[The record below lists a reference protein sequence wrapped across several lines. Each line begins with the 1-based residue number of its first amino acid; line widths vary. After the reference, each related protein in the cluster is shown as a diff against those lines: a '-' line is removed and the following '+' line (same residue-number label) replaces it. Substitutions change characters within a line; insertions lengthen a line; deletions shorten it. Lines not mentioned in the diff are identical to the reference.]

1 MPYARNALDGS
12 RVYFEDD
19 GGDGAAVVLHGGLL
33 ESVDL
38 VRASHTARA
47 LQGAP
52 DEFRLIYI
60 DHRGLGRSD
69 KPHEVEAYAM
79 PLRVADAASV
89 ARQRPRGHRG
99 GVERSTFWRRD
110 LRRPWAVSARRIHPG
125 FIAALY
131 SRTDGVLRKGG
142 MVRKVL

>member
-38 VRASHTARA
+38 VRASHIARA
-47 LQGAP
+47 RYFS
-52 DEFRLIYI
+52 D
-60 DHRGLGRSD
+60 GLS
-69 KPHEVEAYAM
+69 
-79 PLRVADAASV
+79 
-89 ARQRPRGHRG
+89 RQPGEQVLG
-99 GVERSTFWRRD
+99 
-110 LRRPWAVSARRIHPG
+110 AVSARRIHPG

-131 SRTDGVLRKGG
+131 ARAVFISEAPVVSRSRSE
-142 MVRKVL
+142 RRSREHP